1 METVLGRIAWLMR
14 RIAEIS
20 MFSMMCLT
28 MLDVAGRYLFNFPVI
43 GSVELTE
50 LLMVAVI
57 FSGIALSSSVRG
69 HVTVDLIAMALDGRV
84 RRFQRLLGEG
94 ISLVIMAMLA
104 VVSWSKAAE
113 VADYGD
119 RTAVLLIPI
128 GPAAYFMAAMLT
140 LTTLYHLVD
149 FVAALREG
157 VKRCPRR

>member
-1 METVLGRIAWLMR
+1 METVLQRIAWWMR
-14 RIAEIS
+14 RVAEIA
-20 MFSMMCLT
+20 MFAMMCLT
-28 MLDVAGRYLFNFPVI
+28 MLDVAGRYLFGFPVV

-69 HVTVDLIAMALDGRV
+69 HVTVDLIAMALGGRV
-84 RRFQRLLGEG
+84 RWLQRLLGEFV
-94 ISLVIMAMLA
+94 SLIIMALLA

-119 RTAVLLIPI
+119 LTAVLLIPI
-128 GPAAYFMAAMLT
+128 APAAYFMAAMLT

-149 FVAALREG
+149 FVTTLRQG
-157 VKRCPRR
+157 VQR

>member
-28 MLDVAGRYLFNFPVI
+28 MLDVAGRYLFNFPVV

-84 RRFQRLLGEG
+84 RRFQRVLGEG
-94 ISLVIMAMLA
+94 ISLVIMAMLT

-119 RTAVLLIPI
+119 RSAVLLIPI
-128 GPAAYFMAAMLT
+128 APAAYFMAAMLT

-149 FVAALREG
+149 FVVALREG
-157 VKRCPRR
+157 VKR